1 MRCFIQSGG
10 LTSFGEIMQA
20 LVLAGGRSSRMG
32 RDKSLI
38 QMDGKSLIRITLER
52 LIDSGHSAILVM
64 ASDEV
69 QESRQKSSAGELA
82 HRVVWRRDNVPHSGM
97 IGALLKGMSDETL
110 DPNEPLQISPVDSPW
125 LRKELYQ
132 SLRMNLANDVDV
144 VVPRD
149 EIIHPL
155 HALLRV
161 DAISREL
168 SPMAGPLKQQ
178 IQRMRWRA
186 VDCEG
191 LGLGNLNHPGDLRIN
206 PDSWRLRRWS

>member
-1 MRCFIQSGG
+1 MRCFIRSGG

-97 IGALLKGMSDETL
+97 ICLLYTSD
-110 DPNEPLQISPVDSPW
+110 
-125 LRKELYQ
+125 
-132 SLRMNLANDVDV
+132 AA
-144 VVPRD
+144 D
-149 EIIHPL
+149 E
-155 HALLRV
+155 
-161 DAISREL
+161 
-168 SPMAGPLKQQ
+168 
-178 IQRMRWRA
+178 
-186 VDCEG
+186 
-191 LGLGNLNHPGDLRIN
+191 
-206 PDSWRLRRWS
+206 

>member
-1 MRCFIQSGG
+1 
-10 LTSFGEIMQA
+10 
-20 LVLAGGRSSRMG
+20 
-32 RDKSLI
+32 
-38 QMDGKSLIRITLER
+38 
-52 LIDSGHSAILVM
+52 
-64 ASDEV
+64 
-69 QESRQKSSAGELA
+69 
-82 HRVVWRRDNVPHSGM
+82 M
-97 IGALLKGMSDETL
+97 IEALLKGMSDETL

-178 IQRMRWRA
+178 IQR
-186 VDCEG
+186 
-191 LGLGNLNHPGDLRIN
+191 
-206 PDSWRLRRWS
+206 

>member
-1 MRCFIQSGG
+1 MRCFIRSGG

-38 QMDGKSLIRITLER
+38 QINGKSLIRITLER
-52 LIDSGHSAILVM
+52 LIDSGHSSILVM

-69 QESRQKSSAGELA
+69 QESRQRSSAGDLA
-82 HRVVWRRDNVPHSGM
+82 HRVVWGRDNVPYSGM
-97 IGALLKGMSDETL
+97 IEALLKAMSDETL
-110 DPNEPLQISPVDSPW
+110 DPTKPLQISSVDSPW

-132 SLRMNLANDVDV
+132 KLRMNLTKDVDI

-149 EIIHPL
+149 KIIHPL
-155 HALLRV
+155 HALFRV
-161 DAISREL
+161 EALAAEL
-168 SPMAGPLKQQ
+168 SPVAGPLKHQ

-191 LGLGNLNHPGDLRIN
+191 LGLGNVNHPGDL
-206 PDSWRLRRWS
+206 